1 MRLEHH
7 DPEFSRAVEE
17 QLSDGEELVAWCNCF
32 ATIWYTH
39 VDRWTNRTS
48 YHVERLDWYWLSQ
61 TNINLRL
68 GTWQAQDVGG
78 FREKLVPV
86 AQVAGVQTFAIRDI
100 LSHQVATGQPHF
112 SLQSELKHIFGD
124 WPETSPECDVTD
136 MNLSLMNG
144 ETISLC
150 SPFNQFMEIAKNLD
164 EIKSKAVGEVSDR
177 TTEKAAQFSVGDE
190 LGKLADLRDRG
201 ILSDEE
207 FEQQKANLLKSD

>member
-1 MRLEHH
+1 MRLEDQ
-7 DPEFSRAVEE
+7 DPEFSRAVEG
-17 QLSDGEELVAWCNCF
+17 QLSDGEELVVWCQCF
-32 ATIWYTH
+32 FIYWGTRVSGW
-39 VDRWTNRTS
+39 NNKS
-48 YHVERLDWYWLSQ
+48 YNFVERLDWYWLSQ

-112 SLQSELKHIFGD
+112 SLQYELKRIFGD

-136 MNLSLMNG
+136 MNLSFMNG
-144 ETISLC
+144 ETLSLC
-150 SPFNQFMEIAKNLD
+150 SPFNQFVEIAKNLD
-164 EIKSKAVGEVSDR
+164 EIKSKAVGDVSDR
-177 TTEKAAQFSVGDE
+177 ATEKAAQFSVGDE